1 MTTVQILNGIDT
13 IGGNVVSFTNG
24 STQLIM
30 DLGVNFAP
38 NLPTASDLY
47 AEGLLPQVPNLFTNE
62 KTREEQPVV
71 FISHLHLDHM
81 GALKYLTR
89 ATDVYMSPMSYK
101 LYQSLVQQGLETAP
115 SNAKL
120 HLLEPNIPYQFG
132 NLTVTGYVSDHDEA
146 GALMLKVS
154 DGEHTFVHS
163 GDVRWN
169 GPHPERVTH
178 WVNLLQQETVDLLL
192 LEGTEFSFDNDDK
205 TAGFTEQTLQEHFQK
220 ILVASPKLV
229 VINPYERN
237 VERLAALIQSAQSA
251 GRQIVWD
258 QEFSQILQDVL
269 QIDALVLNQDVTWD
283 AIEQNPQAYVVQNH
297 FKDLHELNH
306 FTQPFRYLHLNGE
319 PLGDYDPRYQAL
331 VTYLKQRQVALELL
345 GASGHAK
352 TTDLVQI
359 AQAVHAK
366 LTLPWHSF
374 KPERLADALKAQGL
388 PVQVP
393 VKNEIFEF

>member
-38 NLPTASDLY
+38 DLQTAADLY
-47 AEGLLPQVPNLFTNE
+47 ADGLLPQVPNLFTND
-62 KTREEQPVV
+62 KTREEQPIV

-89 ATDVYMSPMSYK
+89 PTDVYMSPMSYK
-101 LYQSLVQQGLETAP
+101 LYQSLVQQGLEAAP
-115 SNAKL
+115 NAKL
-120 HLLEPNIPYQFG
+120 HLLKPEIPYRFG
-132 NLTVTGYVSDHDEA
+132 NLTVTGYASDHDEA
-146 GALMLKVS
+146 GALMLKVY
-154 DGEHTFVHS
+154 DGQHTFVHS
-163 GDVRWN
+163 GDVRWD

-178 WVNLLQQETVDLLL
+178 WVNLLQQENIDLLL

-205 TAGFTEQTLQEHFQK
+205 AARLTEHALQVRLQK
-220 ILVASPKLV
+220 ILVASSELV

-258 QEFSQILQDVL
+258 QRFGQILQDVL
-269 QIDALVLNQDVTWD
+269 QIDALVLNRDVTWD

-297 FKDLHELNH
+297 FKDLQELNH

-319 PLGDYDPRYQAL
+319 PLGEYDPRYQVL
-331 VTYLKQRQVALELL
+331 VTYLKQHQVALELL

-352 TTDLVQI
+352 PVDLVRI

-366 LTLPWHSF
+366 LTLSWHSF
-374 KPERLADALKAQGL
+374 KPERLAAALKAQGL
-388 PVQVP
+388 SVQVP
-393 VKNEIFEF
+393 VQNEIFEF